1 MRGCAPE
8 RVQPLRLSIIIPCL
22 NEAAEIGA
30 TLAACHPARS
40 HAAEIIV
47 VDGGSCDQTVDIAR
61 QGADLVLSATR
72 GRASQMNAGAQRARG
87 GLLLFLHADSRL
99 PADAV
104 PQVLTGLAQ
113 SGKEWGRFDVT
124 ISGQHPFLPLIGAL
138 MNARSR
144 LTRIATGDQAL
155 FVTRTLFA
163 KVGGFPELPLME
175 DIALSAQLAKVSK
188 PLCLR
193 QRVTTSGRRW
203 EKHGVLRTV
212 LLMWRLRLAYWRGVS
227 PFELARL
234 YAPHR
239 EP

>member
-1 MRGCAPE
+1 
-8 RVQPLRLSIIIPCL
+8 LRFSIIIPCL

-30 TLAACHPARS
+30 TLAACRGACS
-40 HAAEIIV
+40 DDAEIIV
-47 VDGGSCDQTVDIAR
+47 VDGGSSDETVDIAG
-61 QGADLVLSATR
+61 QTADLVLSAPR
-72 GRASQMNAGAQRARG
+72 GRAMQMNAGARRASG
-87 GLLLFLHADSRL
+87 EVLLFLHADSRL
-99 PADAV
+99 PANAV
-104 PQVLTGLAQ
+104 SLVLDELAR
-113 SGKEWGRFDVT
+113 SGKHWGRFDVT
-124 ISGQHPFLPLIGAL
+124 ISGKHPFLPVIGAL

-155 FVTRTLFA
+155 FVRRTLFA

-175 DIALSAQLAKVSK
+175 DIALSTQLAKMSK

-203 EKHGVLRTV
+203 EEHGVLRTV
-212 LLMWRLRLAYWRGVS
+212 VLMWRLRLAYSLGVS